1 MDTYILMLSQRL
13 FRKSIVYLPAWINQI
28 IKLFGACIVSFLGT
42 FLFYFFLLFCSLESC
57 FSCCTN
63 VVLSS
68 EYSATI
74 RLYNFAWAIAN
85 AQSSE
90 AFVIP
95 QLPDHVCNRFTS
107 WFHVRSFQQPL
118 KIITMFQRWCY
129 LNLLRTFTMIC
140 LTKTN
145 FKVPCQCLKFSFAS
159 SLLYW
164 YRFPGV
170 LMWLLLYPIRL
181 HINVMLQSLTLSI
194 YVLVCFCCSVT
205 WWIYSS

>member
-57 FSCCTN
+57 FSCCIN

-145 FKVPCQCLKFSFAS
+145 FKVPCQCLKFSFAP